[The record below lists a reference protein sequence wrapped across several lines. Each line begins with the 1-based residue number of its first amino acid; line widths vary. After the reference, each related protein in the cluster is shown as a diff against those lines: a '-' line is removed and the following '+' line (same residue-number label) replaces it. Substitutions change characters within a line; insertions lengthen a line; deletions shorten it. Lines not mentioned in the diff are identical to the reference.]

1 MVGNIPKG
9 NISLSA
15 AILFAGAL
23 PTKALRIFKILNCCC
38 ISPGTF
44 FRHQRQYLQPAISS
58 LWKSEQLALLTNLRD
73 QKKKLAL
80 SGDGRA
86 DSPGHSAKYGS
97 YTVVEMSC
105 NKVLDYKLVQVCLRV
120 NVVITSVNEF
130 STFLYRVMKWVGATI
145 WKKEGLQRVLKF
157 LQQEKLTV
165 EVFGTDRHKQINKW
179 LRESYPSITHY
190 YDVWQV
196 AKGEMDFVV

>member
-1 MVGNIPKG
+1 MRIVIINRQDSTTPSSIQLSAKSSSCYVVFESALLLLFVICRNCLSKCVEIKKKINGSLLRVTQTCSRCHSYWIWDSQPMVGNIPKG

-23 PTKALRIFKILNCCC
+23 PTKVLRVFKILNCCC

-97 YTVVEMSC
+97 YTVIEMSC
-105 NKVLDYKLVQVCLRV
+105 NEMLDYKLVQVCLY
-120 NVVITSVNEF
+120 T
-130 STFLYRVMKWVGATI
+130 Y
-145 WKKEGLQRVLKF
+145 
-157 LQQEKLTV
+157 
-165 EVFGTDRHKQINKW
+165 
-179 LRESYPSITHY
+179 
-190 YDVWQV
+190 
-196 AKGEMDFVV
+196 

>member
-1 MVGNIPKG
+1 MIGNIPAG

-44 FRHQRQYLQPAISS
+44 FRHQRQYLQPAISTIS
-58 LWKSEQLALLTNLRD
+58 KSEQFALLSQLRE

-97 YTVVEMSC
+97 YTVIEMSC
-105 NKVLDYKLVQVCLRV
+105 SKVLDYRLVQVCP
-120 NVVITSVNEF
+120 NVLFAPECAN
-130 STFLYRVMKWVGATI
+130 R
-145 WKKEGLQRVLKF
+145 
-157 LQQEKLTV
+157 
-165 EVFGTDRHKQINKW
+165 
-179 LRESYPSITHY
+179 
-190 YDVWQV
+190 
-196 AKGEMDFVV
+196 